1 MLPTLL
7 VALPALLVNRPV
19 LRPSLP
25 KRVPAAISGA
35 AAAAPAFT
43 ANLAA
48 LDAAPRFPRTWVPLA
63 STYELDPDRPTPVSF
78 LGQRYVVYRNN
89 GGEWVVMD
97 DACPHRLA
105 PLSEGRIDRETDR
118 IECAYH
124 GWSFESSGRCAR
136 IPQATDAAAAASLRS
151 PRSCVSSYSTRVEK
165 SVLFAWLWPEDL
177 LGHVADEAAQPE
189 TMLAG
194 VDPDASTYTR
204 DLPYGWDTL
213 LENIVDPSHIP
224 FAHHGLQGK
233 REDAIAI
240 NMSVPETRGAA
251 GVRFAFGD
259 RTMGMLR
266 SGHGEFRAPFVVQ
279 YNGSFPASGT
289 RTFNLTVVCVPTAP
303 GWSRAIIFGGK
314 QPEAR
319 KAQAREEVAL
329 RDDLRPAAHLGDP
342 PGQQPL
348 PRLRPG

>member
-1 MLPTLL
+1 MFLFDPQWFAFFTCCKFRHQDGRTSRDKGCKSPLRTMLPALL

-25 KRVPAAISGA
+25 HRVPAAISGA

-165 SVLFAWLWPEDL
+165 SVLFC
-177 LGHVADEAAQPE
+177 
-189 TMLAG
+189 
-194 VDPDASTYTR
+194 R
-204 DLPYGWDTL
+204 
-213 LENIVDPSHIP
+213 
-224 FAHHGLQGK
+224 
-233 REDAIAI
+233 
-240 NMSVPETRGAA
+240 
-251 GVRFAFGD
+251 
-259 RTMGMLR
+259 
-266 SGHGEFRAPFVVQ
+266 
-279 YNGSFPASGT
+279 
-289 RTFNLTVVCVPTAP
+289 
-303 GWSRAIIFGGK
+303 
-314 QPEAR
+314 
-319 KAQAREEVAL
+319 
-329 RDDLRPAAHLGDP
+329 
-342 PGQQPL
+342 
-348 PRLRPG
+348 

>member
-1 MLPTLL
+1 MLPALL

-25 KRVPAAISGA
+25 HRVPAAISGA

-213 LENIVDPSHIP
+213 LEAPPTCAPHP
-224 FAHHGLQGK
+224 
-233 REDAIAI
+233 
-240 NMSVPETRGAA
+240 
-251 GVRFAFGD
+251 
-259 RTMGMLR
+259 
-266 SGHGEFRAPFVVQ
+266 RASTP
-279 YNGSFPASGT
+279 
-289 RTFNLTVVCVPTAP
+289 
-303 GWSRAIIFGGK
+303 
-314 QPEAR
+314 
-319 KAQAREEVAL
+319 
-329 RDDLRPAAHLGDP
+329 
-342 PGQQPL
+342 PL
-348 PRLRPG
+348 PARTHAPRTHTR

>member
-1 MLPTLL
+1 MLPALL

-25 KRVPAAISGA
+25 HRVAISGA

-97 DACPHRLA
+97 DVCPHRLA

-177 LGHVADEAAQPE
+177 LGFSNTQACLTCETDAYTSHVGDKRKSMRVAWTARRPRIC
-189 TMLAG
+189 
-194 VDPDASTYTR
+194 VDASPQCMR
-204 DLPYGWDTL
+204 
-213 LENIVDPSHIP
+213 S
-224 FAHHGLQGK
+224 
-233 REDAIAI
+233 
-240 NMSVPETRGAA
+240 S
-251 GVRFAFGD
+251 
-259 RTMGMLR
+259 LR
-266 SGHGEFRAPFVVQ
+266 
-279 YNGSFPASGT
+279 
-289 RTFNLTVVCVPTAP
+289 
-303 GWSRAIIFGGK
+303 
-314 QPEAR
+314 
-319 KAQAREEVAL
+319 
-329 RDDLRPAAHLGDP
+329 
-342 PGQQPL
+342 
-348 PRLRPG
+348 